1 MLVGRLVLPA
11 VAALSLTACTSS
23 PTGPSSERLPPG
35 AWGGDGV
42 RMEVGADSTRLDFD
56 CAHATIDEPFTF
68 DGGGRFDLAGRF
80 TFERGGPISEE
91 GLPSRPARYRGTL
104 NGDRLDLTIALL
116 QPDGT
121 VGSFTLIRG
130 RIARITKCL

>member
-1 MLVGRLVLPA
+1 MHVGHLAFHA
-11 VAALSLTACTSS
+11 VAALSLVACASS
-23 PTGPSSERLPPG
+23 PTGPGNERLPSG
-35 AWGGDGV
+35 TWGGDGV
-42 RMEVGADSTRLDFD
+42 RMQIGADSTRLEFD

-68 DGGGRFDLAGRF
+68 DGGGRFNLAGRF

-91 GLPSRPARYRGTL
+91 GLPSRPAHYRGTV

-116 QPDGT
+116 QPDET
-121 VGSFTLIRG
+121 LGSFTVIRA